1 VKPGFG
7 NDPAPEALDPRTAS
21 LFDAARSGD
30 LAAVTRLLAAGV
42 PADATGFPDVP
53 WDQTPLMY
61 AARHGHAS
69 VVAALLAAG
78 ASPAARDANA
88 RDSEGGHQP
97 LHHAVRGGHVDVIAR
112 LLAAGADVN
121 ALTTFGNP
129 PLNLAIRAGHRD
141 VARLLLDRGASVRLK
156 AGRRRYVPPL
166 YGALDAGH
174 PWPDVRDWVQFL
186 LAAGADPNAPG
197 DRGMPPLTRAA
208 VGHDAGPERLA
219 VIEALLKA
227 GADANRA
234 DRDGTTPLQA
244 AVLYNDPAVAA
255 ALCAAGAN
263 TATQTPRGSLL
274 DIAHDNLAQAEKL
287 HADSA
292 ARPDLRPVAERRRD
306 AALSLIDTLR
316 RHGTLP
322 TRPDAR

>member
-1 VKPGFG
+1 V
-7 NDPAPEALDPRTAS
+7 LDPQTAA
-21 LFDAARSGD
+21 LFDAAQSGD
-30 LAAVTRLLAAGV
+30 LAAVSRLLAGGV
-42 PADATGFPDVP
+42 PVDATGYPDMP
-53 WDQTPLMY
+53 WSQTPLMV
-61 AARHGHAS
+61 AARNGHAP

-97 LHHAVRGGHVDVIAR
+97 LHHAVRGGHADVIAQ
-112 LLAAGADVN
+112 LLAAGADVD

-129 PLNLAIRAGHRD
+129 PLNVAIRANRRD

-166 YGALDAGH
+166 YAAVDAGH
-174 PWPDVRDWVQFL
+174 PWPEAREWVQLL

-208 VGHDAGPERLA
+208 NGHDAGGDRLA
-219 VIEALLKA
+219 VVESLLSA
-227 GADANRA
+227 GADVHRA
-234 DRDGTTPLQA
+234 DRDGTTPLHA

-274 DIAHDNLAQAEKL
+274 DIAHDNLAQAEKTL
-287 HADSA
+287 ADSA
-292 ARPDLRPVAERRRD
+292 GRPDLRQVADRRRD
-306 AALSLIDTLR
+306 AALALIETLR
-316 RHGTLP
+316 RHGAQR
-322 TRPDAR
+322 TRPDAL